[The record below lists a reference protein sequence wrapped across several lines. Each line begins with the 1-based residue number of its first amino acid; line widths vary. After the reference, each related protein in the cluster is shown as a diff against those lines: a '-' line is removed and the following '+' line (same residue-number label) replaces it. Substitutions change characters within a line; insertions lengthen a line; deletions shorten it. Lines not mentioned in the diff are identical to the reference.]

1 MQALTKFFTNL
12 MRKYLPDPFVF
23 AIVLTI
29 LTIVLGV
36 ILEGKTPVEMVQYW
50 GKGFWS
56 LLAFT
61 TQMATMLITGY
72 ALAKAPF
79 VDAGVR
85 IIVKFCKT
93 PRAAIIVATIVG
105 GVGSY
110 LNWGFGLIVGAL
122 VARKL
127 AMSIK
132 GIHYPLIMAAAYS
145 GFVFYGSGFTGTIPI
160 LIASQGH
167 FLEKSMGVVPLSETI
182 FSAPIIIMTLV
193 LFVTLPFLNAWAMP
207 KNKEDIIELDPEI
220 YKHDEVVHT
229 AGDFKNQ
236 TLAER
241 LNNHAILGT
250 AIGLIGLGYMAFYF
264 MDSGS
269 LDINAV
275 NFIIIF
281 LGVLLMKSPARYVA
295 ALNEGA
301 KAASGVIL
309 QYPFYAGIMAMMG
322 GSGLVTT
329 MAQWFVNISTAE
341 MLPFWGMV
349 SSFVINF
356 FAPSAG
362 GHWVIQGP
370 FMIEA
375 AQALHADVAKTAMSV
390 MLGNAWNDLVQ
401 PFWLLPTLA
410 ISGLKL
416 SDVMGYT
423 ILAMLWTTV
432 VFSIGI
438 IAWGFM

>member
-36 ILEGKTPVEMVQYW
+36 ILEGKTPFEMVQYW

-85 IIVKFCKT
+85 FIVKFCKT

-127 AMSIK
+127 AMRIK

-160 LIASQGH
+160 LIASEGH
-167 FLEKSMGVVPLSETI
+167 FLEKSMGIVPLSATI
-182 FSAPIIIMTLV
+182 FSGPVIIMTLV

-207 KNKEDIIELDPEI
+207 KNKEDIIELDPDV
-220 YKHDEVVHT
+220 YQDDEVVQSPGAHK
-229 AGDFKNQ
+229 DQ
-236 TLAER
+236 TIAEK
-241 LNNHAILGT
+241 LNNHALLSA
-250 AIGLIGLGYMAFYF
+250 AIGIIGLGYMAFYF
-264 MDSGS
+264 MDGGT

-322 GSGLVTT
+322 SSGLVTT

-438 IAWGFM
+438 IVWGFM